1 MVQRERFETKAK
13 EKSSGAHEN
22 AYIHAVTA
30 PKKQCAM
37 ECVMRVQ
44 DYRLVQPLQV
54 VTVEAQLQRR

>member
-1 MVQRERFETKAK
+1 MTRTLDLRI
-13 EKSSGAHEN
+13 KSSCTPEN
-22 AYIHAVTA
+22 AIIKHAVTA